1 MGRSS
6 VRSKGPRAVYGGARV
21 RPKRFIKLRKSHL
34 SVRGALAVMQHKRE
48 AGGVKSAKGQGETN
62 EISNAELLELERDV
76 LVPAALE

>member
-1 MGRSS
+1 
-6 VRSKGPRAVYGGARV
+6 
-21 RPKRFIKLRKSHL
+21 
-34 SVRGALAVMQHKRE
+34 MQHKRE